1 MDSIFHFHRNTSLP
15 INGLVD
21 FLNDRDL
28 YTGNYGS
35 FNDETAAIA
44 RRSLYY
50 SNGNKKMPTNSGM
63 MTAGFAKALNR
74 ALQVHT
80 WPMCG
85 DGYGYNNTADID
97 NQTCVAAYTVSSTY
111 NSQKIG
117 FGTRLSILY
126 KFSSNKFFLGDEK
139 GNAKSLADVQ
149 KTLKV
154 YSEPFLFCMWGYY
167 MQDKEFHDT
176 FNKLLVYYKRI
187 IAKTST
193 PSVNKN
199 DVDAAKKCACKLA
212 DIAYFM
218 STKDKVAN
226 SKLESRVIPNPTV
239 NSVGGLYDTLVATDA
254 AAPTAFIGNISPFKD
269 SRGKDMAVSE
279 PEPES
284 EKPKT
289 AADLEKA
296 FLLNKKRVLTDTEKA
311 LLIVPDSHIPGVEAY
326 SLCKHI
332 QKSSKTPRPIRN
344 ILLRGEAGTGK
355 TETAKDIALG
365 LGLPYVF
372 VTCSS
377 DTEIYDLLGQM
388 MPNKPNETPMSIDE
402 YQNAYGDLDLNALPT
417 ATDISNDPEM
427 AYKAITGKK
436 KRDATEA
443 DCLAAIIQR
452 AMAGGADSGANGFH
466 YVESPLIQAIR
477 NGWVCEIQEP
487 TVIAKPGVLVGLNGL
502 LDSTSAVNLP
512 TGETIR
518 RHPDAV
524 IIATTNIS
532 YEGCRDM
539 NQSVLSRFQIKM
551 DIHAPADT
559 ILAERLRSMTGC
571 PESVKV
577 PQILKAYH
585 AVLNT
590 LKTLYLTDGSVDLR
604 TLADW
609 ISSYMITGS
618 YMESAEMT
626 IIPSATADEEG
637 INKVREVIR
646 KLV

>member
-1 MDSIFHFHRNTSLP
+1 MDCIFHFHRNTSLP

-176 FNKLLVYYKRI
+176 FNKLLVFYKRI
-187 IAKTST
+187 IAKAST

-218 STKDKVAN
+218 STRDKVAN

-452 AMAGGADSGANGFH
+452 AAAGGADSGANGFH

-551 DIHAPADT
+551 DIHAPEDT

-571 PESVKV
+571 PKSVRV

-590 LKTLYLTDGSVDLR
+590 LKTLYLTVGSVDLR

>member
-1 MDSIFHFHRNTSLP
+1 MDCIFHFHRNTSLP

-50 SNGNKKMPTNSGM
+50 SNGNNKMPTNSGM

-176 FNKLLVYYKRI
+176 FNKLLVFYKRI

-199 DVDAAKKCACKLA
+199 DVDAAKKCACKLV

-311 LLIVPDSHIPGVEAY
+311 LLIIPDSHIPGVEAY

-452 AMAGGADSGANGFH
+452 ATAGGADSGANGFH

-551 DIHAPADT
+551 DIHAPEDT

-571 PESVKV
+571 PKSVRV

>member
-1 MDSIFHFHRNTSLP
+1 MDCIFHFHRNTSLP

-50 SNGNKKMPTNSGM
+50 SNGNNKMPTNSGM

-176 FNKLLVYYKRI
+176 FNKLLVFYKRI

-452 AMAGGADSGANGFH
+452 ATAGGADSGANGFH

-518 RHPDAV
+518 RHLDAV

-551 DIHAPADT
+551 DIHAPEDT

-571 PESVKV
+571 PKSVRV

>member
-1 MDSIFHFHRNTSLP
+1 MDCIFHFHRNTSLP

-176 FNKLLVYYKRI
+176 FNKLLVFYKRI
-187 IAKTST
+187 IAKAST

-218 STKDKVAN
+218 STRDKVAN

-254 AAPTAFIGNISPFKD
+254 AAPTFFIGNISPFKD

-311 LLIVPDSHIPGVEAY
+311 LLIIPDSHIPGVEAY

-436 KRDATEA
+436 KRDATEV

-452 AMAGGADSGANGFH
+452 AAAGSMNSGANGFL

-551 DIHAPADT
+551 DIHAPEDT

-571 PESVKV
+571 PKSVRV

>member
-1 MDSIFHFHRNTSLP
+1 MDCIFHFHRNTSLP

-176 FNKLLVYYKRI
+176 FNKLLVFYKRI
-187 IAKTST
+187 IAKAST

-218 STKDKVAN
+218 STRDKVAN

-254 AAPTAFIGNISPFKD
+254 AAPTFFIGNISPFKD

-436 KRDATEA
+436 KHDATEV

-452 AMAGGADSGANGFH
+452 AAAGGADSGANGFH

-571 PESVKV
+571 PKSVRV

>member
-1 MDSIFHFHRNTSLP
+1 MDCIFHFHRNTSLP

-50 SNGNKKMPTNSGM
+50 SNGNNKMPTNSGM

-176 FNKLLVYYKRI
+176 FNKLLVFYKRI

-377 DTEIYDLLGQM
+377 DTEIYALLGQM

-452 AMAGGADSGANGFH
+452 AAAGGADSGANGFH

-524 IIATTNIS
+524 IIATTNIF

-551 DIHAPADT
+551 DIHAPEDT

-571 PESVKV
+571 PKSVRV

>member
-1 MDSIFHFHRNTSLP
+1 MDCIFHFHRNTSLP

-176 FNKLLVYYKRI
+176 FNKLLVFYKRI

-218 STKDKVAN
+218 STRDKVAN

-289 AADLEKA
+289 AAGLEKA

-452 AMAGGADSGANGFH
+452 AAPGGADSGANGFH

-551 DIHAPADT
+551 DIHAPEDT

-571 PESVKV
+571 PKSVKV

>member
-1 MDSIFHFHRNTSLP
+1 MDCIFHFHRNTSLP
-15 INGLVD
+15 IKGLVD

-176 FNKLLVYYKRI
+176 FNKLLVFYKRI
-187 IAKTST
+187 IAKAST

-218 STKDKVAN
+218 STRDKVAN

-254 AAPTAFIGNISPFKD
+254 AAPTFFIGNISPFKD

-311 LLIVPDSHIPGVEAY
+311 LLIIPDSHIPGVEAY

-436 KRDATEA
+436 KRDATEV

-452 AMAGGADSGANGFH
+452 AAAGGADSGANGFH

-571 PESVKV
+571 PKSVRV

>member
-1 MDSIFHFHRNTSLP
+1 MDCIFHFHRNTSLP

-176 FNKLLVYYKRI
+176 FNKLLVFYKRI

-218 STKDKVAN
+218 STRDKVAN

-377 DTEIYDLLGQM
+377 DTEIYDLLGHM

-452 AMAGGADSGANGFH
+452 ATAGGADSGANGFH

-551 DIHAPADT
+551 DIHAPEDT

-571 PESVKV
+571 PKSVRV

>member
-1 MDSIFHFHRNTSLP
+1 MDCIFHFHRNTSLP

-50 SNGNKKMPTNSGM
+50 SNGNNKMPTNSGM

-176 FNKLLVYYKRI
+176 FNKLLVFYKRI

-332 QKSSKTPRPIRN
+332 QKSSKKPRPIRN

-452 AMAGGADSGANGFH
+452 AAAGGADSGANGFH

-551 DIHAPADT
+551 DIHAPEDT

-571 PESVKV
+571 PKSVRV

>member
-1 MDSIFHFHRNTSLP
+1 MDCIFHFHRNTSLP

-50 SNGNKKMPTNSGM
+50 SNGNNKMPTNSGM

-176 FNKLLVYYKRI
+176 FNKLLVFYKRI

-226 SKLESRVIPNPTV
+226 SKLESRVIPNPTI
-239 NSVGGLYDTLVATDA
+239 NSVGGLYDTLVSTDA

-452 AMAGGADSGANGFH
+452 ATAGGADSGANGFH

-551 DIHAPADT
+551 DIHAPEDT

-571 PESVKV
+571 PKSVKV

>member
-1 MDSIFHFHRNTSLP
+1 MDCIFHFHRNTSLP

-50 SNGNKKMPTNSGM
+50 SNGNNKMPTNSGM

-176 FNKLLVYYKRI
+176 FNKLLVFYKRI

-193 PSVNKN
+193 LSVNKN

-452 AMAGGADSGANGFH
+452 ATAGGADSGANGFH

-551 DIHAPADT
+551 DIHAPEDT

-571 PESVKV
+571 PKSVRV

>member
-1 MDSIFHFHRNTSLP
+1 MDCIFHFHRNTSLP

-50 SNGNKKMPTNSGM
+50 SNGNNKMPTNSGM

-176 FNKLLVYYKRI
+176 FNKLLVFYKRI

-417 ATDISNDPEM
+417 TTDISNDPEM

-571 PESVKV
+571 PKSVRV

>member
-1 MDSIFHFHRNTSLP
+1 MDCIFHFHRNTSLP

-50 SNGNKKMPTNSGM
+50 SNGNNKMPTNSGM

-176 FNKLLVYYKRI
+176 FNKLLVFYKRI
-187 IAKTST
+187 NAKTST

-311 LLIVPDSHIPGVEAY
+311 LLIIPDSHIPGVEAY

-452 AMAGGADSGANGFH
+452 AAAGGADSGANGFH

-551 DIHAPADT
+551 DIHAPEDT

-571 PESVKV
+571 PKSVRV

>member
-1 MDSIFHFHRNTSLP
+1 MDCIFHFHRNTSLP

-50 SNGNKKMPTNSGM
+50 SNGNNKMPTNSGM

-176 FNKLLVYYKRI
+176 FNKLLVFYKRI

-254 AAPTAFIGNISPFKD
+254 AAPTTFIGNISPFKD

-452 AMAGGADSGANGFH
+452 ATAGGADSGANGFH

-551 DIHAPADT
+551 DIHAPEDT

-571 PESVKV
+571 PKSVRV

>member
-1 MDSIFHFHRNTSLP
+1 MDCIFHFHRNTSLP

-176 FNKLLVYYKRI
+176 FNKLLVFYKRI
-187 IAKTST
+187 IAKAST

-218 STKDKVAN
+218 STRDKVAN

-254 AAPTAFIGNISPFKD
+254 AAPTFFIGNISPFKD

-284 EKPKT
+284 KKPKT

-311 LLIVPDSHIPGVEAY
+311 LLIIPDSHIPGVEAY

-436 KRDATEA
+436 KRDATEV

-452 AMAGGADSGANGFH
+452 AAAGSMNSGANGFH

-551 DIHAPADT
+551 DIHAPVDT

-571 PESVKV
+571 PKSVKV

>member
-1 MDSIFHFHRNTSLP
+1 MDCIFHFHRNTSLP

-28 YTGNYGS
+28 YTGNYSS

-50 SNGNKKMPTNSGM
+50 SNGNNKMPTNSGM

-176 FNKLLVYYKRI
+176 FNKLLVFYKRI

-452 AMAGGADSGANGFH
+452 ATAGGADSGANGFH

-524 IIATTNIS
+524 IIATTNTS

-551 DIHAPADT
+551 DIHAPEDT

-571 PESVKV
+571 PKSVRV

>member
-176 FNKLLVYYKRI
+176 FNKLLVFYKRI

-452 AMAGGADSGANGFH
+452 AAAGGADSGANGFH

>member
-1 MDSIFHFHRNTSLP
+1 MAYEFNNDDHFDMKSQMMVGKIGENLFLKIYGNSPQCEIDDLRDDVVFQDKD
-15 INGLVD
+15 VD
-21 FLNDRDL
+21 FRVRQVKNSEGNPIPAAKQSSWLIEVKTDLNDSGNVYVETEVVTLVKQGYHVKSASTKIGWL
-28 YTGNYGS
+28 YGSKAKFIFYYYPATNQIFRINRLDFIEWLHNYHMGEAARRCVDSQGREILCTEDYPYDYMASNDNYG
-35 FNDETAAIA
+35 
-44 RRSLYY
+44 
-50 SNGNKKMPTNSGM
+50 GK
-63 MTAGFAKALNR
+63 
-74 ALQVHT
+74 
-80 WPMCG
+80 
-85 DGYGYNNTADID
+85 DG
-97 NQTCVAAYTVSSTY
+97 Q
-111 NSQKIG
+111 
-117 FGTRLSILY
+117 
-126 KFSSNKFFLGDEK
+126 
-139 GNAKSLADVQ
+139 
-149 KTLKV
+149 
-154 YSEPFLFCMWGYY
+154 
-167 MQDKEFHDT
+167 
-176 FNKLLVYYKRI
+176 
-187 IAKTST
+187 
-193 PSVNKN
+193 NKN
-199 DVDAAKKCACKLA
+199 
-212 DIAYFM
+212 
-218 STKDKVAN
+218 
-226 SKLESRVIPNPTV
+226 VI
-239 NSVGGLYDTLVATDA
+239 
-254 AAPTAFIGNISPFKD
+254 
-269 SRGKDMAVSE
+269 
-279 PEPES
+279 
-284 EKPKT
+284 
-289 AADLEKA
+289 
-296 FLLNKKRVLTDTEKA
+296 
-311 LLIVPDSHIPGVEAY
+311 
-326 SLCKHI
+326 
-332 QKSSKTPRPIRN
+332 
-344 ILLRGEAGTGK
+344 
-355 TETAKDIALG
+355 
-365 LGLPYVF
+365 
-372 VTCSS
+372 
-377 DTEIYDLLGQM
+377 
-388 MPNKPNETPMSIDE
+388 

-427 AYKAITGKK
+427 AYKAITGKG

-443 DCLAAIIQR
+443 DCLSAIIQR
-452 AMAGGADSGANGFH
+452 AAAGNVNSGANGFH

-551 DIHAPADT
+551 DIHAPEDT

-571 PESVKV
+571 PKSVRI

>member
-1 MDSIFHFHRNTSLP
+1 MDCIFHFHRNTSLP

-176 FNKLLVYYKRI
+176 FNKLLVFYKRI
-187 IAKTST
+187 IAKAST

-218 STKDKVAN
+218 STRDKVAN
-226 SKLESRVIPNPTV
+226 SKLESRAIPNPTV

-311 LLIVPDSHIPGVEAY
+311 LLIVLDSHIPGVEAY

-452 AMAGGADSGANGFH
+452 ATAGGADSGANGFH

-551 DIHAPADT
+551 DIHAPEDT

-571 PESVKV
+571 PKSVKV

>member
-1 MDSIFHFHRNTSLP
+1 MDCIFHFHRNTSLP

-176 FNKLLVYYKRI
+176 FNKLLVFYKRI
-187 IAKTST
+187 IAKAST
-193 PSVNKN
+193 PSVIKN

-218 STKDKVAN
+218 STRDKIAN
-226 SKLESRVIPNPTV
+226 SKLESRVIPNPTI

-254 AAPTAFIGNISPFKD
+254 AAPTFFIGDISPFKD

-279 PEPES
+279 PVPES

-452 AMAGGADSGANGFH
+452 AAAGGADSGANGFH

-551 DIHAPADT
+551 DIHAPEDT

-571 PESVKV
+571 PKSVRV

>member
-1 MDSIFHFHRNTSLP
+1 MDCIFHFHRNTSLP

-176 FNKLLVYYKRI
+176 FNKLLVFYKRI
-187 IAKTST
+187 IAKAST

-218 STKDKVAN
+218 STRDKVAN

-452 AMAGGADSGANGFH
+452 ATAGGADSGANGFH

-551 DIHAPADT
+551 DIHAPEDT

-571 PESVKV
+571 PKSVRV
-577 PQILKAYH
+577 SQILKAYH

>member
-1 MDSIFHFHRNTSLP
+1 MDCIFHFHRNTSLP
-15 INGLVD
+15 IKGLVD

-50 SNGNKKMPTNSGM
+50 SNGNNKMPTNSGM

-176 FNKLLVYYKRI
+176 FNKLLVFYKRI

-551 DIHAPADT
+551 DIHAPEDT

-571 PESVKV
+571 PKSVRV

>member
-1 MDSIFHFHRNTSLP
+1 MDCIFHFHRNTSLP

-139 GNAKSLADVQ
+139 GNAKSLAYVQ

-176 FNKLLVYYKRI
+176 FNKLLVFYKRI
-187 IAKTST
+187 IAKAST

-218 STKDKVAN
+218 STRDKVAN

-452 AMAGGADSGANGFH
+452 ATASGADSGANGFH

-571 PESVKV
+571 PKSVKV

>member
-1 MDSIFHFHRNTSLP
+1 MDCIFHFHRNTSLP

-50 SNGNKKMPTNSGM
+50 SNGNNKMPTNSGM

-176 FNKLLVYYKRI
+176 FNKLLVFYKRI

-199 DVDAAKKCACKLA
+199 DVDAAKKCACKLV

-452 AMAGGADSGANGFH
+452 ATAGGADSGANGFH

-551 DIHAPADT
+551 DIHAPEDT

-571 PESVKV
+571 PKSVRV

>member
-176 FNKLLVYYKRI
+176 FNKLLVFYKRI

-551 DIHAPADT
+551 DIHTPEDT

-571 PESVKV
+571 PKSVKV

>member
-176 FNKLLVYYKRI
+176 FNKLLVFYKRI

-284 EKPKT
+284 EKLKT

-388 MPNKPNETPMSIDE
+388 MPNKPNETPMSINE